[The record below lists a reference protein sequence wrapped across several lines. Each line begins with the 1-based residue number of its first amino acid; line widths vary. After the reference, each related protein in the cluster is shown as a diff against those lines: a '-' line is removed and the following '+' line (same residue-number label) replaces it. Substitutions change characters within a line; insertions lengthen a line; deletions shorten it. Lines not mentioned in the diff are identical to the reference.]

1 MGIINNFFHILQI
14 IMKII
19 VCKIDKKYKLS
30 NSINLS
36 FYMPTNSNFNFTNN
50 SVVTLELPFSEHV
63 EELRQRIFLIVGVIL
78 LFTFFSFVEVK
89 SPVKFLE
96 LPINNVKF
104 FQLSPGEYFISTVK
118 ISFYTGLLFSSP
130 VAIGQLILFLLPGLT
145 KKETKIILPLLISS
159 LVLFGLGL
167 TFSYYTLVPAALN
180 FFLNYSEE
188 VIEPF
193 WSFDQY
199 FEFILVLFYSTGL
212 AFQIPIIQI
221 LVGLLNIVSAKQ
233 MLSAWRYVI
242 LLSTVLGAIL
252 TPSTDPLTQLLLSL
266 AILLLYFS
274 GLGILFLIKN

>member
-1 MGIINNFFHILQI
+1 
-14 IMKII
+14 
-19 VCKIDKKYKLS
+19 
-30 NSINLS
+30 
-36 FYMPTNSNFNFTNN
+36 MPTNSNFNFTNN

-63 EELRQRIFLIVGVIL
+63 EELRQRLFLIVGIIL
-78 LFTFFSFVEVK
+78 LFTCFAFVEVK
-89 SPVKFLE
+89 SLVKILE

-104 FQLSPGEYFISTVK
+104 FQLSPGEYFISTIK
-118 ISFYTGLLFSSP
+118 IAFYTGLLFSSP
-130 VAIGQLILFLLPGLT
+130 FVIGQLILFLLPGLT

-159 LVLFGLGL
+159 LLLFGLGL
-167 TFSYYTLVPAALN
+167 AFSYYTLIPAALN

-188 VIEPF
+188 VLEPF

-221 LVGLLNIVSAKQ
+221 LVGLL
-233 MLSAWRYVI
+233 SAWRYII
-242 LLSTVLGAIL
+242 LISTVLGAIL

-266 AILLLYFS
+266 AILVLYFS